1 MSKTNGLNGKK
12 CMPTYTLEDLKT
24 KVRHDV
30 VCSWNDL
37 QTMLDEQQ
45 NLKHVLSAPKIVSSV
60 SGNRDLKVP
69 DGFKDLLK
77 NKIKKGSGKG
87 NTINV

>member
-1 MSKTNGLNGKK
+1 
-12 CMPTYTLEDLKT
+12 MPVYTLKNLQTEEEW
-24 KVRHDV
+24 DV
-30 VCSWNDL
+30 VCSWDELKSTLEEDL
-37 QTMLDEQQ
+37 NLQQ
-45 NLKHVLSAPKIVSSV
+45 VLKPLKII
-60 SGNRDLKVP
+60 SGRMGNSDMKVP

>member
-1 MSKTNGLNGKK
+1 
-12 CMPTYTLEDLKT
+12 MPIYTLKDSQTEEEW
-24 KVRHDV
+24 DV
-30 VCSWNDL
+30 VCSWDEL
-37 QTMLDEQQ
+37 KAQLDENPNLQQ
-45 NLKHVLSAPKIVSSV
+45 VLVPLKII
-60 SGNRDLKVP
+60 GNRMGNSDMKVP

>member
-1 MSKTNGLNGKK
+1 
-12 CMPTYTLEDLKT
+12 MPVYTLKDLKT
-24 KVRHDV
+24 DEHSDV
-30 VCSWNDL
+30 TCSWDEL
-37 QTMLDEQQ
+37 QTILNEQPDV
-45 NLKHVLSAPKIVSSV
+45 KHVLKAPKIVSSRM
-60 SGNRDLKVP
+60 GNNDLKVP

>member
-1 MSKTNGLNGKK
+1 MNNGLNGNTH
-12 CMPTYTLEDLKT
+12 MPVYTLKDLKSGE
-24 KVRHDV
+24 HYDV
-30 VCSWNDL
+30 TCSWDDL
-37 QTMLDEQQ
+37 QTILNEQPDG
-45 NLKHVLSAPKIVSSV
+45 KHVLKAPKIVSSRM
-60 SGNRDLKVP
+60 GNNDLKVP